1 MTANQTN
8 MTAGTTELHLTVD
21 GDAPAVLD
29 INTGDV
35 ASMALLDDGVLQIT
49 LKDGNVVHIENFEA
63 LADEGV
69 VLELA
74 DGSVLNTDALLS
86 ALGGRQTADA
96 APIDALQAEG
106 VLGETALSFGEN
118 VIIDQ
123 PENGEIALYVY
134 DADNTYTLNIALDQV
149 LDTRAQDEIF
159 LIAFDDGSRILLRG
173 FDGGEQNADQATLLL
188 DGEQLRLQDLLENLR
203 LAMTD
208 RDAPESDLQR
218 SIIEDLDQTDLASV
232 AEQLASIQPAA
243 GETAG
248 GGAGASQ
255 GGFGFQSAA
264 SDEGFSIPGS
274 SIDGAVGPIGPTSLA
289 FGGDDAEEIENGPI
303 TAEGAPAATPAPSIT
318 LPPTTLNED
327 GTLDLT
333 FTADKNAPAAGN
345 IVTTIVISNIPAGWT
360 VNPQGGTY
368 DAVNGTWTTDI
379 PAGTTTFTGGPLL
392 TPPADSD
399 VDANDILVTLT
410 NTDTVSGDSTVTTDT
425 FDIIVDAVADA
436 PTLNAADDTG
446 AEDTALDLDITTA
459 VTDTDGSED
468 IAAVFVRNVPNG
480 FTLSAG
486 QNNGGGEWQLTPA
499 ELAGLQVNAP
509 ANYSGTV
516 TLDIVSVSQETPTD
530 QETTT
535 ANNSAETQTS
545 VDLTWTPQADAPSIT
560 ASNAS
565 VNEDGTVT
573 VPLAV
578 DLVDT
583 DGSESLTVTI
593 SNVPTGWTFNSPGFV
608 AAGAGTYELTLPAG
622 QGFNGDFTLTPPA
635 DSDVD
640 LPSLDITATTTEA
653 GNGHTATTS
662 TSISV
667 AVEAVADAPTLT
679 ANSAVVDEDGTV
691 AIDVESNLSDTDGSE
706 SLTLTVT
713 GVPTGW
719 SFAGAGWAAT
729 GNAGEYSIT
738 VAAGQNYSDSF
749 TLTPPADSDVDLTG
763 LQITSTATEAANNDQ
778 AQTQTTIDVIVDA
791 VADAPTV
798 DAQNAS
804 GEEGQAI
811 ALDISGTAT
820 DTDGSE
826 SITGYRIE
834 SVDSG
839 FSFNQGT
846 NLGGGVWTF
855 TPAEIVGLE
864 VNAPANYYGSIDLDV
879 YAIASENAT
888 DTEPDTADNTA
899 ESAVDTVTVTWGAV
913 AKPPVLSINNG
924 SGNPVVDEDG
934 SVSVDIDVTHGAN
947 ASSTETLSVTVS
959 GIDSSWGFS
968 PAAGTYNAAAGTWT
982 YTVAAGQDID
992 TALTFTP
999 PADSDVDLSGLQ
1011 VSATASEPATGT
1023 SEDTNGSFD
1032 VIVDAVADA
1041 PTVDAQNA
1049 SGEEGT
1055 AIALDISGAATDTD
1069 GSESIT
1075 GYRIESVDSGFSF
1088 NQGTNLGGGVWT
1100 FTPAEIVGLEVNAP
1114 ANYYGSIDLDVY
1126 AIASENATDT
1136 EPDTADN
1143 TAESAVDTVTV
1154 TWGAV
1159 AKPPVLSINNGSG
1172 NPVVDED
1179 GSVSVDIDVTHGAN
1193 ASSTETLSVTV
1204 SGIDSSWGF
1213 SPAAG
1218 TYNAAAGTWTYTVAA
1233 GQDID
1238 TALTF
1243 TPPADSDVDL
1253 SGLQVSA
1260 TASEPA
1266 TGTSE
1271 DTNGSF
1277 DVIVDA
1283 VADAPTVDAQN
1294 ASGEEGTAIA
1304 LDISASLNDL
1314 DGSEAIDTIILSNL
1328 PTGATLSA
1336 GTYHA
1341 GTDTWSLSK
1350 TQLSGLEINV
1360 PGGTVGTFNLGVTAV
1375 AQEQNTSDIEPDTSD
1390 NTASTSTTLT
1400 LTVTADDVPVQ
1411 NSPATA
1417 AVDEDALTGGS
1428 STSDTGSV
1436 DFDFGA
1442 DTAGSYD
1449 VTNSFTAGGSLSG
1462 GSLQSGGRP
1471 VVVTQSGNGYVG
1483 KVGATTIF
1491 TLTLNS
1497 TTGAYNFTLF
1507 EPLDHAAAGT
1517 DDILLNFGY
1526 EAKDNEGDATS
1537 ATLTVT
1543 VQDDTPAYNN
1553 VSGNV
1558 DEDSFGATLS
1568 TTVALSGVTGAD
1580 GAGNVSPSGS
1590 FSATAGGSTTPLT
1603 VDGQAVTVTQSGND
1617 YVGRVGGTVIFTL
1630 VYNSANGTFAYTQNQ
1645 PIDHPNTGND
1655 NDVLTLNFGMNA
1667 EDGDGDASDFT
1678 VAIDVRDSG
1687 PVAVND
1693 TDSVIAEDR
1702 VTNGNVLTNDD
1713 AGADGGAEVTN
1724 IAYFG
1729 NNQSVPSSGSATV
1742 SGSYGSLSMNE
1753 NGTYDYTLY
1762 TQNTDYVDTNTT
1774 YTDTFTYRMED
1785 RDGDSDTATLTI
1797 TTDAARVRDGSNGNS
1812 NLSGGNSGDV
1822 LMGDQGGLTTTQ
1834 PSKNYNLNIILDTS
1848 GSVHGHL
1855 PLAIDA
1861 VENLLQ
1867 SISSY
1872 NAGDIRINIETFA
1885 ANAGASGTFTITNGS
1900 GLTNAMNFLDSL
1912 SPYGPTNYEAGLE
1925 AGIDWLQNGNQLSNS
1940 ETYSLFVS
1948 DGNSNAAYDS
1958 SGNIFYAYN
1967 TIGEA
1972 TGSDGSDEAGTL
1984 ASLNEVIGVMIGT
1997 DTNESNMN
2005 QIDSDGD
2012 LIAVEDSGD
2021 LGKFDSLED
2030 LFGALPTQD
2039 IPADVGN
2046 DVIQG
2051 GGGDDIIF
2059 GDVVNTDALADA
2071 EGLSTAEGVGFDVFD
2086 VLVGSHGWD
2095 IDDVGDYIHDN
2106 HASLAAESQINGE
2119 TRGGGDDVLNGGSG
2133 DDIIYGQ
2140 EGDDVIT
2147 GGTGNDTLSG
2157 GSGADRFVYEAVGNG
2172 HDTVTDFDQGEGDRV
2187 DLSDLLTGYNPVQ
2200 DSINDFVFVRNSGGN
2215 TVVSVDVNGGGNAS
2229 QATDI
2234 MTLEGS
2240 VNNNVGDIIVV

>member
-188 DGEQLRLQDLLENLR
+188 DGEQLRLQDLLESLR

-208 RDAPESDLQR
+208 REVPESDLQR

-289 FGGDDAEEIENGPI
+289 FGGDDAEEIENGPV
-303 TAEGAPAATPAPSIT
+303 TAEGTPAATPAPSIT

-679 ANSAVVDEDGTV
+679 ANSTVVDEDGTV

-778 AQTQTTIDVIVDA
+778 AQTQTTIDV
-791 VADAPTV
+791 T
-798 DAQNAS
+798 
-804 GEEGQAI
+804 
-811 ALDISGTAT
+811 
-820 DTDGSE
+820 
-826 SITGYRIE
+826 
-834 SVDSG
+834 
-839 FSFNQGT
+839 
-846 NLGGGVWTF
+846 
-855 TPAEIVGLE
+855 
-864 VNAPANYYGSIDLDV
+864 
-879 YAIASENAT
+879 
-888 DTEPDTADNTA
+888 
-899 ESAVDTVTVTWGAV
+899 
-913 AKPPVLSINNG
+913 
-924 SGNPVVDEDG
+924 
-934 SVSVDIDVTHGAN
+934 
-947 ASSTETLSVTVS
+947 
-959 GIDSSWGFS
+959 
-968 PAAGTYNAAAGTWT
+968 
-982 YTVAAGQDID
+982 
-992 TALTFTP
+992 
-999 PADSDVDLSGLQ
+999 
-1011 VSATASEPATGT
+1011 
-1023 SEDTNGSFD
+1023 
-1032 VIVDAVADA
+1032 VDAVADA

-1055 AIALDISGAATDTD
+1055 AIALDISGTATDTD

-1314 DGSEAIDTIILSNL
+1314 DGSEALDTIILSNL

-1336 GTYHA
+1336 GTYNA

-1400 LTVTADDVPVQ
+1400 LTVTADDVPVEN
-1411 NSPATA
+1411 NSATA

-1462 GSLQSGGRP
+1462 GSLQSGGQP

-1483 KVGATTIF
+1483 KVGTTTIF

-1867 SISSY
+1867 SIASY

-1900 GLTNAMNFLDSL
+1900 GLTNALNFLDSL

>member
-8 MTAGTTELHLTVD
+8 MAAGTTELHLTVD

-86 ALGGRQTADA
+86 ALGGTQAADA

-289 FGGDDAEEIENGPI
+289 FGGDDAEEIENGPV

-679 ANSAVVDEDGTV
+679 ANSTVVDEDGTV

-778 AQTQTTIDVIVDA
+778 AQTQTTIDVTVDA

-804 GEEGQAI
+804 GEEGTAI

-864 VNAPANYYGSIDLDV
+864 VNAPANYYGSID
-879 YAIASENAT
+879 
-888 DTEPDTADNTA
+888 
-899 ESAVDTVTVTWGAV
+899 
-913 AKPPVLSINNG
+913 
-924 SGNPVVDEDG
+924 
-934 SVSVDIDVTHGAN
+934 
-947 ASSTETLSVTVS
+947 
-959 GIDSSWGFS
+959 
-968 PAAGTYNAAAGTWT
+968 
-982 YTVAAGQDID
+982 
-992 TALTFTP
+992 
-999 PADSDVDLSGLQ
+999 
-1011 VSATASEPATGT
+1011 
-1023 SEDTNGSFD
+1023 
-1032 VIVDAVADA
+1032 
-1041 PTVDAQNA
+1041 
-1049 SGEEGT
+1049 
-1055 AIALDISGAATDTD
+1055 
-1069 GSESIT
+1069 
-1075 GYRIESVDSGFSF
+1075 
-1088 NQGTNLGGGVWT
+1088 
-1100 FTPAEIVGLEVNAP
+1100 
-1114 ANYYGSIDLDVY
+1114 
-1126 AIASENATDT
+1126 
-1136 EPDTADN
+1136 
-1143 TAESAVDTVTV
+1143 
-1154 TWGAV
+1154 
-1159 AKPPVLSINNGSG
+1159 
-1172 NPVVDED
+1172 
-1179 GSVSVDIDVTHGAN
+1179 
-1193 ASSTETLSVTV
+1193 
-1204 SGIDSSWGF
+1204 
-1213 SPAAG
+1213 
-1218 TYNAAAGTWTYTVAA
+1218 
-1233 GQDID
+1233 
-1238 TALTF
+1238 
-1243 TPPADSDVDL
+1243 
-1253 SGLQVSA
+1253 
-1260 TASEPA
+1260 
-1266 TGTSE
+1266 
-1271 DTNGSF
+1271 
-1277 DVIVDA
+1277 
-1283 VADAPTVDAQN
+1283 
-1294 ASGEEGTAIA
+1294 
-1304 LDISASLNDL
+1304 
-1314 DGSEAIDTIILSNL
+1314 
-1328 PTGATLSA
+1328 
-1336 GTYHA
+1336 
-1341 GTDTWSLSK
+1341 
-1350 TQLSGLEINV
+1350 
-1360 PGGTVGTFNLGVTAV
+1360 
-1375 AQEQNTSDIEPDTSD
+1375 
-1390 NTASTSTTLT
+1390 
-1400 LTVTADDVPVQ
+1400 
-1411 NSPATA
+1411 
-1417 AVDEDALTGGS
+1417 
-1428 STSDTGSV
+1428 
-1436 DFDFGA
+1436 
-1442 DTAGSYD
+1442 
-1449 VTNSFTAGGSLSG
+1449 
-1462 GSLQSGGRP
+1462 
-1471 VVVTQSGNGYVG
+1471 
-1483 KVGATTIF
+1483 
-1491 TLTLNS
+1491 
-1497 TTGAYNFTLF
+1497 
-1507 EPLDHAAAGT
+1507 
-1517 DDILLNFGY
+1517 
-1526 EAKDNEGDATS
+1526 
-1537 ATLTVT
+1537 
-1543 VQDDTPAYNN
+1543 
-1553 VSGNV
+1553 
-1558 DEDSFGATLS
+1558 
-1568 TTVALSGVTGAD
+1568 
-1580 GAGNVSPSGS
+1580 
-1590 FSATAGGSTTPLT
+1590 
-1603 VDGQAVTVTQSGND
+1603 
-1617 YVGRVGGTVIFTL
+1617 
-1630 VYNSANGTFAYTQNQ
+1630 
-1645 PIDHPNTGND
+1645 
-1655 NDVLTLNFGMNA
+1655 
-1667 EDGDGDASDFT
+1667 
-1678 VAIDVRDSG
+1678 
-1687 PVAVND
+1687 
-1693 TDSVIAEDR
+1693 
-1702 VTNGNVLTNDD
+1702 
-1713 AGADGGAEVTN
+1713 
-1724 IAYFG
+1724 
-1729 NNQSVPSSGSATV
+1729 
-1742 SGSYGSLSMNE
+1742 
-1753 NGTYDYTLY
+1753 
-1762 TQNTDYVDTNTT
+1762 
-1774 YTDTFTYRMED
+1774 
-1785 RDGDSDTATLTI
+1785 
-1797 TTDAARVRDGSNGNS
+1797 
-1812 NLSGGNSGDV
+1812 
-1822 LMGDQGGLTTTQ
+1822 
-1834 PSKNYNLNIILDTS
+1834 
-1848 GSVHGHL
+1848 
-1855 PLAIDA
+1855 
-1861 VENLLQ
+1861 
-1867 SISSY
+1867 
-1872 NAGDIRINIETFA
+1872 
-1885 ANAGASGTFTITNGS
+1885 
-1900 GLTNAMNFLDSL
+1900 
-1912 SPYGPTNYEAGLE
+1912 
-1925 AGIDWLQNGNQLSNS
+1925 
-1940 ETYSLFVS
+1940 
-1948 DGNSNAAYDS
+1948 
-1958 SGNIFYAYN
+1958 
-1967 TIGEA
+1967 
-1972 TGSDGSDEAGTL
+1972 
-1984 ASLNEVIGVMIGT
+1984 
-1997 DTNESNMN
+1997 
-2005 QIDSDGD
+2005 
-2012 LIAVEDSGD
+2012 
-2021 LGKFDSLED
+2021 
-2030 LFGALPTQD
+2030 
-2039 IPADVGN
+2039 
-2046 DVIQG
+2046 
-2051 GGGDDIIF
+2051 
-2059 GDVVNTDALADA
+2059 
-2071 EGLSTAEGVGFDVFD
+2071 
-2086 VLVGSHGWD
+2086 
-2095 IDDVGDYIHDN
+2095 
-2106 HASLAAESQINGE
+2106 
-2119 TRGGGDDVLNGGSG
+2119 
-2133 DDIIYGQ
+2133 
-2140 EGDDVIT
+2140 
-2147 GGTGNDTLSG
+2147 
-2157 GSGADRFVYEAVGNG
+2157 
-2172 HDTVTDFDQGEGDRV
+2172 
-2187 DLSDLLTGYNPVQ
+2187 
-2200 DSINDFVFVRNSGGN
+2200 
-2215 TVVSVDVNGGGNAS
+2215 
-2229 QATDI
+2229 
-2234 MTLEGS
+2234 
-2240 VNNNVGDIIVV
+2240 